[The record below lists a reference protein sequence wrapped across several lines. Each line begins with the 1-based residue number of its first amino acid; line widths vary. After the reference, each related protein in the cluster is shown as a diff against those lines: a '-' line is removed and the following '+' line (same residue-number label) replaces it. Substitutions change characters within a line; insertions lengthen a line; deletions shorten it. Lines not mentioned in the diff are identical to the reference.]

1 MQGNPLNYLR
11 SKFKFYF
18 VALFK
23 LPTDR
28 VTKFKVHDD
37 ITKGLQYQKLM
48 VMWLKSWKT
57 DTETRAYVQL

>member
-1 MQGNPLNYLR
+1 MQGNLR

-28 VTKFKVHDD
+28 VTKVELHDD
-37 ITKGLQYQKLM
+37 VTKGLQYQKLT
-48 VMWLKSWKT
+48 VIWLKSRKT

>member
-1 MQGNPLNYLR
+1 MQGNLT

-28 VTKFKVHDD
+28 VTKIELHDD
-37 ITKGLQYQKLM
+37 VTKGLQYQKLM
-48 VMWLKSWKT
+48 LIWLKS
-57 DTETRAYVQL
+57 

>member
-28 VTKFKVHDD
+28 VTKIELHDD
-37 ITKGLQYQKLM
+37 VTKGLQYQKLM
-48 VMWLKSWKT
+48 LIWLKS
-57 DTETRAYVQL
+57 

>member
-1 MQGNPLNYLR
+1 MQGNQR

-23 LPTDR
+23 LPTDI
-28 VTKFKVHDD
+28 VTKFELHDD

-48 VMWLKSWKT
+48 VIWLKSRKT

>member
-1 MQGNPLNYLR
+1 MQGNLR

-18 VALFK
+18 VGLFK

-28 VTKFKVHDD
+28 VTKFKLHDD
-37 ITKGLQYQKLM
+37 VTKGPQYQKLM
-48 VMWLKSWKT
+48 VIWLKSWKT